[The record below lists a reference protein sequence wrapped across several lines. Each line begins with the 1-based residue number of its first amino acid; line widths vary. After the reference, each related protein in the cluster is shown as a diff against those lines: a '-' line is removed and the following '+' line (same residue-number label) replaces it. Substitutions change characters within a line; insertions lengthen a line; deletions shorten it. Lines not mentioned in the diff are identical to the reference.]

1 MYITELSSGQI
12 VSRNKQIQQ
21 QSNGQSRSLP
31 RHFKLNVHNPG
42 GAPGYYDISKDRLYV
57 AKSIGIICQTS
68 FVHASKLFLEN
79 IYKYVFVSFTW
90 SGSS

>member
-12 VSRNKQIQQ
+12 QTRNKQIQQ
-21 QSNGQSRSLP
+21 QNGQSRSLP
-31 RHFKLNVHNPG
+31 RHFKLNLHNPS

-57 AKSIGIICQTS
+57 AKSIAIICQLP

-79 IYKYVFVSFTW
+79 LYK
-90 SGSS
+90 